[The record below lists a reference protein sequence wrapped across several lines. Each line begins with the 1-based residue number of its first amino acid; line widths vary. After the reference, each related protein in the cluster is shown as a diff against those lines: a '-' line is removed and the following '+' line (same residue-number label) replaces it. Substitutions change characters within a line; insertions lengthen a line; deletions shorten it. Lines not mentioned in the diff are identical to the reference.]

1 MADKPDPPRSS
12 SKAAV
17 PRFLALTV
25 AVLAAVLLLS
35 SCTSG
40 EERLTV
46 YSGRTENLIGP
57 LLEDF
62 ADETGISI
70 DVRYGQSD
78 ELALLIDEEGDRS
91 PADVF
96 ISQSPG
102 AIGFLADRERLQ
114 PLGQEVLDLVDGEN
128 RSADGSWVGLSGRVR
143 VLVYNTDEVTERD
156 LPESVLDLTE
166 PDDAGRVAVAPDNGS
181 FQDFVSGMRAEL
193 GDEAARTWLEGM
205 ADNGSPVFANN
216 TAIVE
221 AVGRGEVPMGL
232 VNHYYNFRALAED
245 VSTPSA
251 NHSFVPGDIGNLLID
266 TAAGVVA
273 ASDRTDDAD
282 RLVAFLLSAEAQ
294 TFFSEETFEY
304 PLAAG
309 VEPAPVLPPLD
320 ELEPVRIDLDR
331 LGGELERT
339 REMIDESGLG

>member
-1 MADKPDPPRSS
+1 MPARLLGALLVGVLILSGCSS
-12 SKAAV
+12 
-17 PRFLALTV
+17 
-25 AVLAAVLLLS
+25 
-35 SCTSG
+35 G
-40 EERLTV
+40 GDRLTV

-62 ADETGISI
+62 SDESGIKI

-102 AIGFLADRERLQ
+102 AVGFLAERDRLQ
-114 PLGQEVLDLVDGEN
+114 PLGEDVLSLVDEEN
-128 RSADGSWVGLSGRVR
+128 RSGQGTWVGLSGRVR
-143 VLVYNTDEVTERD
+143 VLVYNTDEVSDGD
-156 LPESVLDLTE
+156 LPDSVLDLT
-166 PDDAGRVAVAPDNGS
+166 DATYAGDVALAPDNGS

-193 GDEAARTWLEGM
+193 GDEATAEWLEAM
-205 ADNGSPVFANN
+205 ADNDSPVYANN

-245 VSTPSA
+245 PSAPSA
-251 NHSFVPGDIGNLLID
+251 NHSFEAADVGNLLID

-273 ASDRTDDAD
+273 SSDRTADAD
-282 RLVAFLLSAEAQ
+282 LLVAFLLSEEAQ
-294 TFFSEETFEY
+294 EFFSQETFEY

-309 VEPAPVLPPLD
+309 VAPSEVLPPLD
-320 ELEPVRIDLDR
+320 ELQPVRIDLDR
-331 LGGELERT
+331 LGAGLEGT
-339 REMIDESGLG
+339 REMIEQSGL